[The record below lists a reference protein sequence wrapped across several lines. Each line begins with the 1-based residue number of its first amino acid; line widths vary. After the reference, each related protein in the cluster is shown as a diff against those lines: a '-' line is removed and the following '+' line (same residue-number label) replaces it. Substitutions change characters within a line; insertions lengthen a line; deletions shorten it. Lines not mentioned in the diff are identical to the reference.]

1 MGTITTLGII
11 LLILMLLVDGNKI
24 IGSYLSLIIN
34 FGILFFSVVLMALGF
49 PPLVVTIVAS
59 VVVLAI
65 TIFWSNA
72 SDRSSNVA
80 FKASLIVL
88 FLLIIL
94 IIIVEKWAL
103 VGGFGIEESEEL
115 EGLSILVGTNFT
127 KIAISTVILSALG
140 AISEAAIAISSG
152 LDEIIDYDD
161 NLPAQRI
168 LINGQI
174 IGQQIIGTAVNT
186 LFFGFFGSSL
196 ALFIWFSDLH
206 YSLGQIIND
215 KLFVAQLISILIAI
229 IGVILIIPVTTYV
242 MYINYKKTK

>member
-11 LLILMLLVDGNKI
+11 LLILMLLVDGTKI

-49 PPLVVTIVAS
+49 PPLIVTIVAS

-140 AISEAAIAISSG
+140 AISEASIAISSG
-152 LDEIIDYDD
+152 LDEIIDYDK